1 MGLSAAELAC
11 QIGSGAIPRPDW
23 LVMELSSYQIEA
35 APAVAPKIGIW
46 TTLTPDH
53 LERHGSLEAY
63 RAIKRGLL
71 ERSACALFNADDPD
85 LRQQRS
91 SWDRGTWVSSEGARP
106 DDQPADLWIDDEGMV
121 RNNATRLFAANALAM
136 PGRHNRQN
144 LLLVT
149 AAALELSLIHISEP
163 TRRS

>member
-1 MGLSAAELAC
+1 MDLAWDALRQIPWIGITGTNGKTTVTHLLSHVLEASGLTAPMGRKHGPLRSG
-11 QIGSGAIPRPDW
+11 IGLPDQLRATPRPDW

-71 ERSACALFNADDPD
+71 ERSECALFNADDPD
-85 LRQQRS
+85 SPATQQLGLRHLGKQ
-91 SWDRGTWVSSEGARP
+91 
-106 DDQPADLWIDDEGMV
+106 
-121 RNNATRLFAANALAM
+121 
-136 PGRHNRQN
+136 
-144 LLLVT
+144 
-149 AAALELSLIHISEP
+149 
-163 TRRS
+163 

>member
-1 MGLSAAELAC
+1 MC
-11 QIGSGAIPRPDW
+11 IRDRDW

-71 ERSACALFNADDPD
+71 ERSECA
-85 LRQQRS
+85 S
-91 SWDRGTWVSSEGARP
+91 SMPMIQTCAGS
-106 DDQPADLWIDDEGMV
+106 
-121 RNNATRLFAANALAM
+121 AAA
-136 PGRHNRQN
+136 G
-144 LLLVT
+144 T
-149 AAALELSLIHISEP
+149 AAP
-163 TRRS
+163 G